1 MLIITLTF
9 LSQKNLLFSIKY
21 SFKNALLTKD
31 NVAYCIFFSIKDK
44 EYSLFFIET
53 LNIIIAHCTLRNP
66 IKKSILKMYSPK
78 WTIRENFKIEFPL

>member
-1 MLIITLTF
+1 MHYLQRIMLHI
-9 LSQKNLLFSIKY
+9 
-21 SFKNALLTKD
+21 
-31 NVAYCIFFSIKDK
+31 VFFSQLKTKNTVFI
-44 EYSLFFIET
+44 FIET